1 MTREQTIEAIR
12 VMDASINGIEVE
24 SKLIGTYDWVLD
36 KNPSWNWLNYDY
48 RIKPTPVLRPWTADE
63 VPLGAQVRSKSYHP
77 DHRSMIIQSG
87 NPMTREG
94 WLNDYEHSIDGG
106 KTWLPCGVVEESK

>member
-1 MTREQTIEAIR
+1 MNIEQTKETIR
-12 VMDASINGIEVE
+12 VMDASINGMEVE

-48 RIKPTPVLRPWTADE
+48 RIKPTATLRPWTADE
-63 VPLGAQVRSKSYHP
+63 VPLGAWMRFK
-77 DHRSMIIQSG
+77 R
-87 NPMTREG
+87 NPQDRVLLGWVSVQADRDLWLDERE
-94 WLNDYEHSIDGG
+94 YSTDGG